1 MKTEGNM
8 ILIFVSIE
16 LKLEILLV
24 QDITHRKTEE
34 ESSLWLKEGHDSAR
48 SGKLYAGESLRL
60 SLLSMNLWWLRA
72 AYVFI
77 TSQLGDERMFLL
89 SYMVSLVT
97 SEQY

>member
-34 ESSLWLKEGHDSAR
+34 ESSLLLKEGHDSAR
-48 SGKLYAGESLRL
+48 SGKLYAGNHSGSRSFPWTCGDSGQLMYL
-60 SLLSMNLWWLRA
+60 SPAN
-72 AYVFI
+72 
-77 TSQLGDERMFLL
+77 
-89 SYMVSLVT
+89 
-97 SEQY
+97 

>member
-16 LKLEILLV
+16 LNLEILLV

-34 ESSLWLKEGHDSAR
+34 ESSLLLKEGHDSAR
-48 SGKLYAGESLRL
+48 SGKL

>member
-16 LKLEILLV
+16 LNLEILLV
-24 QDITHRKTEE
+24 QDITHRKSEE
-34 ESSLWLKEGHDSAR
+34 ESSLLLKEGHDSAR
-48 SGKLYAGESLRL
+48 SGKLYAGNHSGSL
-60 SLLSMNLWWLRA
+60 SFPWTCGDS

-97 SEQY
+97 SKQY